1 MTALLGTA
9 AAVGKKYKGKTV
21 GIALGAGSARG
32 IAHIGVL
39 QALREMGVEPSV
51 VCGCSMG
58 ALVGASYVTGHLD
71 DLAEWASK
79 LTTRSILHYVSF
91 RLMAQGGVAEANA
104 LIEYLSSTFGD
115 PAIESLDASFV
126 AVATDLYRGREVW
139 LQDGSL
145 WDAVRASIA
154 IPGMLTPVSWR
165 ERWLVDGA
173 LVNPVPVS
181 VCHALGADIVIAVN
195 PSGLMVRRGPA
206 PRNASEEAE
215 AEALDLVAPESPTSV
230 FGRMGNLWQEA
241 RQLVSNKFSGGRLSD
256 NESIDGTS
264 VETSKSLVNKK
275 SDKKLGAPGAL
286 EAMQGAIMVMQ
297 DRITR
302 SRLAGEPPD
311 VMLLPRVNHIGLL
324 EYHRG
329 IEAIAAGRECVE
341 RAQEAIQHALDS

>member
-1 MTALLGTA
+1 MTVLLSTA
-9 AAVGKKYKGKTV
+9 AAVGKKYNGKTV

-39 QALREMGVEPSV
+39 QALRDMGVEPSV

-71 DLAEWASK
+71 DLAEWAGK

-215 AEALDLVAPESPTSV
+215 AEALDLVAPEAPTSV
-230 FGRMGNLWQEA
+230 FGRMGNLWQGA
-241 RQLVSNKFSGGRLSD
+241 RQLVSNKFGGKLPD
-256 NESIDGTS
+256 NKPGDD
-264 VETSKSLVNKK
+264 KSPVKIIE
-275 SDKKLGAPGAL
+275 KKLGAPGAL

>member
-1 MTALLGTA
+1 MTLPLNTA
-9 AAVGKKYKGKTV
+9 ITVGKKYNGKTV

-39 QALREMGVEPSV
+39 QALRDMGVEPSV

-71 DLAEWASK
+71 DFAEWAST

-104 LIEYLSSTFGD
+104 LIQYLSTTFGD
-115 PAIESLDASFV
+115 PPIESLDASFV

-139 LQDGSL
+139 LQHGSL

-154 IPGMLTPVSWR
+154 IPGMLTPVLWR

-195 PSGLMVRRGPA
+195 PSGVMVRRGPV
-206 PRNASEEAE
+206 PSGEVEEAE
-215 AEALDLVAPESPTSV
+215 AETLDLVAPEEPTSIL
-230 FGRMGNLWQEA
+230 GRMGNLWQGA
-241 RQLVSNKFSGGRLSD
+241 RQLV
-256 NESIDGTS
+256 
-264 VETSKSLVNKK
+264 TSKLAGGNKTAVNK
-275 SDKKLGAPGAL
+275 SVGPGAL

-311 VMLLPRVNHIGLL
+311 VMLLPRVNQIGLL
-324 EYHRG
+324 EYHRE
-329 IEAIAAGRECVE
+329 IGRAHV
-341 RAQEAIQHALDS
+341 

>member
-1 MTALLGTA
+1 VYLFENNVVMTLSPNTVST
-9 AAVGKKYKGKTV
+9 VGKKYNGKTV

-39 QALREMGVEPSV
+39 QALRDMGIEPSV
-51 VCGCSMG
+51 VVGCSMG
-58 ALVGASYVTGHLD
+58 SLVGASYATGHLD

-104 LIEYLSSTFGD
+104 LIQYLSATFGD
-115 PAIESLDASFV
+115 PPIESLDTAFV

-139 LQDGSL
+139 LQNGSL

-154 IPGMLTPVSWR
+154 IPGMLTPVLWR
-165 ERWLVDGA
+165 DRWLVDGA

-195 PSGLMVRRGPA
+195 PSGVMVRRGPV
-206 PRNASEEAE
+206 PRGEIEEAE
-215 AEALDLVAPESPTSV
+215 AETLDLVAPESPTSIL
-230 FGRMGNLWQEA
+230 GRMGNLWQGA
-241 RQLVSNKFSGGRLSD
+241 RQLVSQKLSGNKPVG
-256 NESIDGTS
+256 N
-264 VETSKSLVNKK
+264 KSAEIKNV
-275 SDKKLGAPGAL
+275 GPGAL
-286 EAMQGAIMVMQ
+286 EAMQGAIIVMQ

-329 IEAIAAGRECVE
+329 AEAIAAGRECVE
-341 RAQEAIQHALDS
+341 RAQEAIQHALDN

>member
-1 MTALLGTA
+1 MHETKVFMTLPSGTA
-9 AAVGKKYKGKTV
+9 ISVGKKYNGKTV

-39 QALREMGVEPSV
+39 QALRDMGVEPSV
-51 VCGCSMG
+51 ICGCSMG
-58 ALVGASYVTGHLD
+58 SLVGASYATGHLD
-71 DLAEWASK
+71 NLAEWASQ

-104 LIEYLSSTFGD
+104 LIEYLSATFGD
-115 PAIESLDASFV
+115 PPIESLDTAFV

-139 LQDGSL
+139 LQHGSL

-154 IPGMLTPVSWR
+154 IPGMLTPVLWR

-181 VCHALGADIVIAVN
+181 VCHALGADVVIAVN
-195 PSGLMVRRGPA
+195 PSGLMVRRGPPPHTEA
-206 PRNASEEAE
+206 DEAE
-215 AEALDLVAPESPTSV
+215 AESLDLVAPESASSIL
-230 FGRMGNLWQEA
+230 GRMGNLWQGA
-241 RQLVSNKFSGGRLSD
+241 RQLVSNK
-256 NESIDGTS
+256 
-264 VETSKSLVNKK
+264 
-275 SDKKLGAPGAL
+275 LGVAKGAEIKNLGPGAL

-329 IEAIAAGRECVE
+329 AEAIAAGRECVE
-341 RAQEAIQHALDS
+341 RAQEAIQHALDN